1 MEDDYPNIEQAL
13 KFGSPAAP
21 LTDPIFRMR
30 ATSYWAM
37 EAIYR
42 TFHMSP
48 VAYHT
53 TSLLLH
59 IANTWLVYFA
69 LLAWPQT
76 RAAAI
81 WAAGF
86 FAVHEGH
93 QEAVMWFS
101 AINELLQFFFGGLAF
116 LLWMR
121 GRRWLALQPDLLCAG
136 ADFEGIGGG
145 VRGAFRF
152 RADGKAEGTAHAG
165 PSCCTSG
172 SRPWRWRRWRRPGHI
187 PSVSPMVASL
197 CMRRSGLRG
206 RAGLRV

>member
-1 MEDDYPNIEQAL
+1 MARSLKVKKLQLPQLVLMGALCLAAYAPMLNLPLMEDDYPNIEQAL

-86 FAVHEGH
+86 LRF
-93 QEAVMWFS
+93 
-101 AINELLQFFFGGLAF
+101 
-116 LLWMR
+116 MR
-121 GRRWLALQPDLLCAG
+121 G
-136 ADFEGIGGG
+136 I
-145 VRGAFRF
+145 
-152 RADGKAEGTAHAG
+152 K
-165 PSCCTSG
+165 
-172 SRPWRWRRWRRPGHI
+172 RP
-187 PSVSPMVASL
+187 
-197 CMRRSGLRG
+197 
-206 RAGLRV
+206 